1 MKPIRPY
8 PFLYRDVDRQNAI
21 RWRLRAP
28 GRPTVTIKGQYG
40 SPEFAAN
47 YRAAMEGEAR
57 PNVPVGIPC
66 ERGSLRALARD
77 HLASAD
83 FIALAPETQRKRRD
97 MIERLVD
104 RHGDKPVARLE
115 HKHVRAIMDEYATKP
130 GVAINMLSAIKV
142 LVARAVA
149 DGTLKHDPTI
159 GIKRPKLSKE
169 GWHSWEDD
177 EIAKYEAHHP
187 VGSQA
192 RLALA
197 LALYTGQRE
206 ADVIRMGKQHVRD
219 GGINVVQQKTG
230 AQVWISLHPELKAIM
245 DATPLGHLVFLVSN
259 RNEAYASAQSFGN
272 KFREWTK
279 EAGLTGCQFHG
290 LRKACA
296 RRLAE
301 AGCTAVEIMSITG
314 HSSLKEVER
323 YVRAANQMRISQM
336 AIEKVSGTS
345 LTHASR
351 PWVKKAEKAL

>member
-1 MKPIRPY
+1 
-8 PFLYRDVDRQNAI
+8 
-21 RWRLRAP
+21 
-28 GRPTVTIKGQYG
+28 
-40 SPEFAAN
+40 
-47 YRAAMEGEAR
+47 
-57 PNVPVGIPC
+57 
-66 ERGSLRALARD
+66 
-77 HLASAD
+77 
-83 FIALAPETQRKRRD
+83 
-97 MIERLVD
+97 MIGRLVD

-149 DGTLKHDPTI
+149 DGTLRHDPTI

-206 ADVIRMGKQHVRD
+206 ADVIRMGPQHVRD

-230 AQVWISLHPELKAIM
+230 ARVWISLHPELRAIM

-323 YVRAANQMRISQM
+323 YVRAANQRHMSQS
-336 AIEKVSGTS
+336 AIGKVSGTS
-345 LTHASR
+345 LTYAPK
-351 PWVKKAEKAL
+351 PWVKKG